1 VRRVLLTGASSG
13 IGAELARV
21 LAARGDRL
29 AVAARRRERLEALA
43 GELTPRPVVF
53 AVDVARRGEEAAAA
67 LGGIDVLIN
76 DAGGGVGGRIATL
89 GDRDE
94 AREAFEVNYWS
105 PLALVRAV
113 LPAMLERGSGTI
125 VIVTSVAHVT
135 TWPGSGA
142 YAATKAVLAVA
153 TETLRLELIGTGV
166 HVLEADPRPRRH
178 RGAGRDA
185 AGARHRADARPRPAR
200 RRPRCAQAIVRAIDR
215 RPGSLGRARR
225 RRPRAAGAG
234 QRQGVAR
241 AAAPR
246 AAAPR
251 PTRLRSVLIGRQSE
265 IERIERLVAG
275 ARAGRGGAILVRGEA
290 GIGKTSL
297 LAHARE
303 LAARDLV
310 LEARG
315 IETEAEIPYAG
326 LWDLLG
332 PILDLRDRLPEAQAI
347 ALGQALALGPEGTP
361 ARFAVPAAVL
371 GLLSAATEE
380 RAAVCLV
387 DDVQWLDAPST
398 EAIVFAARRLGGES
412 VAMLLAAREGAGRR
426 VDTTGIDEIDL
437 GPLAPASA
445 AELLRREHGERLSW
459 AVAGELLTSAAG
471 NPMALVELPLS
482 LTAEQL
488 VGKHELP
495 PVLPAGQSLEEA
507 FRRRLA
513 VLPDHTREA
522 LVVAAALAG
531 SEDLSHLAQALAAV
545 GLEPSA
551 LDEAEAAGV
560 IALEQGRALF
570 RHPLLRAA
578 AYHAATPPERR
589 AAHRALAETAAPGA
603 PSRAWHLA
611 AAVAAADENV
621 ARDLEEAAND
631 ARRRGG
637 HASAA
642 RAFARAAQLTPDP
655 GERARRLLDAA
666 LDHVAAGALEYAHAD
681 AESGLAYASD
691 PLVKTALERIR
702 AHVEI
707 RTGRP
712 GAGARAMVA
721 AAQAIEGEM
730 PPLAATMLLEAG
742 LGVLLTGPAYEAI
755 EIGERAREL
764 SGGVELL
771 EGIADILIGQALVA
785 AGDWGKAKE
794 LFDAREAF
802 MLEADVPPGVAEVFA
817 SGAHGSMWLER
828 FDRAQRVIDRV
839 IDEARAAGALAQL
852 AYPLAVRAQLGF
864 RRGAWT
870 AGYADAEE
878 AARVSRETGQESALS
893 YALQMQ
899 AEIEAALGRF
909 EEARGHASDA
919 IDLALRTETPV
930 FGPYARASLG
940 AIALAE
946 GQLDVAVSEYET
958 ARQELLAIDMPAP
971 GEVLWTVELVE
982 AHARANAADKAAAEL
997 ARLEELVG
1005 EAYPAVQQGQLHR
1018 CRALAA
1024 ADHDEGV
1031 AHFERALEHHGRS
1044 RTPFEQA
1051 RTQLAYGE
1059 RLRRRK
1065 ARVEAR
1071 DHLRAALDT
1080 FERLGARP
1088 WADRARAEL
1097 RTGGGAAA
1105 SATTA
1110 PLSELL
1116 TPHELQVAM
1125 IVARGATNK
1134 EVAAQLFVSP
1144 KTVEHRLGNIYKK
1157 LEVRSRTELARIVT
1171 GQLAAEAA

>member
-1 VRRVLLTGASSG
+1 
-13 IGAELARV
+13 
-21 LAARGDRL
+21 
-29 AVAARRRERLEALA
+29 
-43 GELTPRPVVF
+43 
-53 AVDVARRGEEAAAA
+53 
-67 LGGIDVLIN
+67 
-76 DAGGGVGGRIATL
+76 
-89 GDRDE
+89 
-94 AREAFEVNYWS
+94 
-105 PLALVRAV
+105 
-113 LPAMLERGSGTI
+113 M
-125 VIVTSVAHVT
+125 
-135 TWPGSGA
+135 
-142 YAATKAVLAVA
+142 
-153 TETLRLELIGTGV
+153 
-166 HVLEADPRPRRH
+166 
-178 RGAGRDA
+178 
-185 AGARHRADARPRPAR
+185 
-200 RRPRCAQAIVRAIDR
+200 
-215 RPGSLGRARR
+215 
-225 RRPRAAGAG
+225 
-234 QRQGVAR
+234 
-241 AAAPR
+241 
-246 AAAPR
+246 
-251 PTRLRSVLIGRQSE
+251 LIGRQGE
-265 IERIERLVAG
+265 TERIERLLAE
-275 ARAGRGGAILVRGEA
+275 ARAGRGGAVLLRGEA

-297 LAHARE
+297 LSHARE
-303 LAARDLV
+303 LAGADLV

-315 IETEAEIPYAG
+315 IETEAEIPYTG

-332 PILDLRDRLPEAQAI
+332 PILDLRDRLPEAQAT

-380 RAAVCLV
+380 RAALCLI
-387 DDVQWLDAPST
+387 DDVQWLDAPSI
-398 EAIVFAARRLGGES
+398 EAIVFAARRLGGEG

-426 VDTTGIDEIDL
+426 VDTTGVEEVNL
-437 GPLAPASA
+437 GPLAPQSA
-445 AELLRREHGERLSW
+445 AELLRREHGDRLSW
-459 AVAGELLTSAAG
+459 AVAGELLTAAAG

-482 LTAEQL
+482 LSSEQL
-488 VGKHELP
+488 VGKQELP

-513 VLPDHTREA
+513 GLPDETRQA

-531 SEDLSHLAQALAAV
+531 SEDVSHLSMAL
-545 GLEPSA
+545 GSMDLKPDA
-551 LDEAEAAGV
+551 LDAAEAAGV
-560 IALEQGRALF
+560 IALEQGRARF

-578 AYHAATPPERR
+578 AYHDATPPARR

-603 PSRAWHLA
+603 PARAWHLA
-611 AAVAAADENV
+611 AAVAAADEDV

-666 LDHVAAGALEYAHAD
+666 LDHVAAGALEYAQAD
-681 AESGLAYASD
+681 AESGLAHATD
-691 PLVKTALERIR
+691 PLVRTGLERIR

-712 GAGARAMVA
+712 GVGSRAMVE
-721 AAQAIEGEM
+721 AAQTIQGEM

-742 LGVLLTGPAYEAI
+742 LGVLLTGPADEAI

-785 AGDWGKAKE
+785 AGDWAKAGH
-794 LFDAREAF
+794 LFDKREQF

-828 FDRAQRVIDRV
+828 FDRAQKAVDRV
-839 IDEARAAGALAQL
+839 IEEARAAGALAQL

-909 EEARGHASDA
+909 DDARDHASES
-919 IDLALRTETPV
+919 IDLARRTETPV
-930 FGPYARASLG
+930 FGPYARAALG

-958 ARQELLAIDMPAP
+958 AREELRAIDMPAP
-971 GEVLWTVELVE
+971 GAVFWTVELVE
-982 AHARANAADKAAAEL
+982 AHSRGGAPEKAAAEL
-997 ARLEELVG
+997 ARLEQLVG
-1005 EAYPAVQQGQLHR
+1005 DGYPPVQQGQLDR
-1018 CRALAA
+1018 CRAL
-1024 ADHDEGV
+1024 V
-1031 AHFERALEHHGRS
+1031 ATDQAEAVALFERALEHHERS

-1065 ARVEAR
+1065 VRVEAR

-1088 WADRARAEL
+1088 WAERARGEL

-1105 SATTA
+1105 GATSV

-1171 GQLAAEAA
+1171 GQLEAEAA

>member
-1 VRRVLLTGASSG
+1 
-13 IGAELARV
+13 
-21 LAARGDRL
+21 
-29 AVAARRRERLEALA
+29 
-43 GELTPRPVVF
+43 
-53 AVDVARRGEEAAAA
+53 
-67 LGGIDVLIN
+67 
-76 DAGGGVGGRIATL
+76 
-89 GDRDE
+89 
-94 AREAFEVNYWS
+94 
-105 PLALVRAV
+105 
-113 LPAMLERGSGTI
+113 
-125 VIVTSVAHVT
+125 
-135 TWPGSGA
+135 
-142 YAATKAVLAVA
+142 
-153 TETLRLELIGTGV
+153 
-166 HVLEADPRPRRH
+166 
-178 RGAGRDA
+178 
-185 AGARHRADARPRPAR
+185 
-200 RRPRCAQAIVRAIDR
+200 
-215 RPGSLGRARR
+215 
-225 RRPRAAGAG
+225 
-234 QRQGVAR
+234 
-241 AAAPR
+241 
-246 AAAPR
+246 
-251 PTRLRSVLIGRQSE
+251 VLIGRRAE
-265 IERIERLVAG
+265 TERIERLVAE
-275 ARAGRGGAILVRGEA
+275 AREGRGGAVLIRGEA

-297 LAHARE
+297 LGHARS
-303 LAARDLV
+303 LAGEDLV

-326 LWDLLG
+326 LWDLFG
-332 PILDLRDRLPEAQAI
+332 PILDLRERLPDAQAT

-380 RAAVCLV
+380 RAAFCLV
-387 DDVQWLDAPST
+387 DDVQWLDAPSI
-398 EAIVFAARRLGGES
+398 EAIIFAARRLGGES

-426 VDTTGIDEIDL
+426 VDTTGVEEVKL
-437 GPLAPASA
+437 GPLAPQSA

-482 LTAEQL
+482 LSEEQL

-513 VLPDHTREA
+513 DLPDDTRKS

-531 SEDLSHLAQALAAV
+531 SEDLSHLSQALIAM
-545 GLEPSA
+545 GLAPAA
-551 LDEAEAAGV
+551 LDPAEAAGV
-560 IALEQGRALF
+560 IALEQGRAQF

-578 AYHAATPPERR
+578 AYHDTTPPERR

-611 AAVAAADENV
+611 AAVAAADEDV

-637 HASAA
+637 HSSAA

-666 LDHVAAGALEYAHAD
+666 LDHVAAGALEYAQAD
-681 AESGLAYASD
+681 AEAGLEYAED
-691 PLVKTALERIR
+691 VLVRTGLQRVR

-707 RTGRP
+707 RTGKP
-712 GAGARAMVA
+712 GAGAHAMVD
-721 AAQAIEGEM
+721 AAQAIQDEM

-785 AGDWGKAKE
+785 SGEWAKAE
-794 LFDAREAF
+794 RIFAARETF

-828 FDRAQRVIDRV
+828 FGRAQKAVDRV

-899 AEIEAALGRF
+899 AEIEGALGRF
-909 EEARGHASDA
+909 DEARDHASDA
-919 IDLALRTETPV
+919 IGLSQRTETPV
-930 FGPYARASLG
+930 FGPYARAALG
-940 AIALAE
+940 AIALSE
-946 GQLDVAVSEYET
+946 GQFDVAVSEYET
-958 ARQELLAIDMPAP
+958 AREELLRIDMPSP
-971 GEVLWTVELVE
+971 GEVFWTVELVE
-982 AHARANAADKAAAEL
+982 AHVRAGAQDKAAEEL

-1005 EAYPAVQQGQLHR
+1005 EGYPPVQHAQLER
-1018 CRALAA
+1018 CRAMVATE
-1024 ADHDEGV
+1024 HDEAV
-1031 AHFERALEHHGRS
+1031 AAFERALEHHEKS
-1044 RTPFEQA
+1044 RTPFEHA
-1051 RTQLAYGE
+1051 RTQLAFGE
-1059 RLRRRK
+1059 RLRRK
-1065 ARVEAR
+1065 KVRVEAR

-1080 FERLGARP
+1080 FERLGAKA
-1088 WADRARAEL
+1088 WAERTRGEL

-1105 SATTA
+1105 GATSA

-1171 GQLAAEAA
+1171 GQLEAEAA

>member
-1 VRRVLLTGASSG
+1 
-13 IGAELARV
+13 
-21 LAARGDRL
+21 
-29 AVAARRRERLEALA
+29 
-43 GELTPRPVVF
+43 
-53 AVDVARRGEEAAAA
+53 
-67 LGGIDVLIN
+67 
-76 DAGGGVGGRIATL
+76 
-89 GDRDE
+89 
-94 AREAFEVNYWS
+94 
-105 PLALVRAV
+105 
-113 LPAMLERGSGTI
+113 
-125 VIVTSVAHVT
+125 
-135 TWPGSGA
+135 
-142 YAATKAVLAVA
+142 
-153 TETLRLELIGTGV
+153 
-166 HVLEADPRPRRH
+166 
-178 RGAGRDA
+178 
-185 AGARHRADARPRPAR
+185 
-200 RRPRCAQAIVRAIDR
+200 
-215 RPGSLGRARR
+215 
-225 RRPRAAGAG
+225 
-234 QRQGVAR
+234 
-241 AAAPR
+241 
-246 AAAPR
+246 
-251 PTRLRSVLIGRQSE
+251 VLIGRQAE
-265 IERIERLVAG
+265 TERIERLVAE
-275 ARAGRGGAILVRGEA
+275 AREGRGGAVLIRGEA

-297 LAHARE
+297 LSHARG
-303 LAARDLV
+303 LAADDLV

-332 PILDLRDRLPEAQAI
+332 SILDLRERLPEAQAT

-371 GLLSAATEE
+371 GLLSVATEE
-380 RAAVCLV
+380 RAALCLL
-387 DDVQWLDAPST
+387 DDVQWVDAPSI

-412 VAMLLAAREGAGRR
+412 VAMVLAAREGAGRR
-426 VDTTGIDEIDL
+426 VDTTGVEEVKL

-445 AELLRREHGERLSW
+445 AELLRREHGDRLSW

-482 LTAEQL
+482 LSSEQL

-507 FRRRLA
+507 FRRRLSD
-513 VLPDHTREA
+513 LPDDTREA
-522 LVVAAALAG
+522 LLVAAALSG
-531 SEDLSHLAQALAAV
+531 SEDLAHLSQALASV
-545 GLEPSA
+545 GLKPSA
-551 LDEAEAAGV
+551 LDPAEAAGV

-578 AYHAATPPERR
+578 AYHDATPPERR
-589 AAHRALAETAAPGA
+589 AAHRALAESAAPGA
-603 PSRAWHLA
+603 ASRAWHLA
-611 AAVAAADENV
+611 AAVAAADEDV
-621 ARDLEEAAND
+621 ARDLEDAAND

-666 LDHVAAGALEYAHAD
+666 LDHVAAGALEYAQAD
-681 AESGLAYASD
+681 AEAGLEHATD
-691 PLVKTALERIR
+691 LIVRTGLERIR

-712 GAGARAMVA
+712 GKGAHAMVV
-721 AAQAIEGEM
+721 AAQAIQDEM

-785 AGDWGKAKE
+785 GGDWEKAGR
-794 LFDAREAF
+794 LFDAREEF
-802 MLEADVPPGVAEVFA
+802 MLSADVPPGVAEVFA

-828 FDRAQRVIDRV
+828 FDRAQRLVDRV
-839 IDEARAAGALAQL
+839 IDDARAAGALAQL

-909 EEARGHASDA
+909 DDARDHASEA
-919 IDLALRTETPV
+919 IGFSTQTETPV
-930 FGPYARASLG
+930 FGPYARAALG

-946 GQLDVAVSEYET
+946 GQFDSAVSEYET
-958 ARQELLAIDMPAP
+958 AREELLEIDMPAP
-971 GEVLWTVELVE
+971 GEVFWTVELVE
-982 AHARANAADKAAAEL
+982 AHARAGTADKAADEL
-997 ARLEELVG
+997 ARLEGLVTD
-1005 EAYPAVQQGQLHR
+1005 AYPAVQQAQLER
-1018 CRALAA
+1018 CRAMVAT
-1024 ADHDEGV
+1024 DHDEAV
-1031 AHFERALEHHGRS
+1031 AHFERALEHHARS
-1044 RTPFEQA
+1044 RTPFEHA

-1059 RLRRRK
+1059 RLRRK
-1065 ARVEAR
+1065 KVRVEAR

-1088 WADRARAEL
+1088 SAERARGEL
-1097 RTGGGAAA
+1097 RTGGGASAA
-1105 SATTA
+1105 ATSA

-1171 GQLAAEAA
+1171 GQLEAEAA

>member
-1 VRRVLLTGASSG
+1 
-13 IGAELARV
+13 
-21 LAARGDRL
+21 
-29 AVAARRRERLEALA
+29 
-43 GELTPRPVVF
+43 
-53 AVDVARRGEEAAAA
+53 
-67 LGGIDVLIN
+67 
-76 DAGGGVGGRIATL
+76 
-89 GDRDE
+89 
-94 AREAFEVNYWS
+94 
-105 PLALVRAV
+105 
-113 LPAMLERGSGTI
+113 
-125 VIVTSVAHVT
+125 
-135 TWPGSGA
+135 
-142 YAATKAVLAVA
+142 
-153 TETLRLELIGTGV
+153 
-166 HVLEADPRPRRH
+166 
-178 RGAGRDA
+178 
-185 AGARHRADARPRPAR
+185 
-200 RRPRCAQAIVRAIDR
+200 
-215 RPGSLGRARR
+215 
-225 RRPRAAGAG
+225 
-234 QRQGVAR
+234 
-241 AAAPR
+241 
-246 AAAPR
+246 
-251 PTRLRSVLIGRQSE
+251 VLIGRQSE
-265 IERIERLVAG
+265 TGRIERLLAD
-275 ARAGRGGAILVRGEA
+275 AREGRGSAVLIRGEA

-297 LAHARE
+297 LGHARG
-303 LAARDLV
+303 LAGADLV

-332 PILDLRDRLPEAQAI
+332 PILDLRDRLPEAQAT

-371 GLLSAATEE
+371 GLLSAATED
-380 RAAVCLV
+380 RAALCLI
-387 DDVQWLDAPST
+387 DDVQWLDSPSV

-412 VAMLLAAREGAGRR
+412 VAMLLAAREGTGRR
-426 VDTTGIDEIDL
+426 VDTTGVEEIGL
-437 GPLAPASA
+437 GPLAPQSA
-445 AELLRREHGERLSW
+445 AELLRREHGARLSW
-459 AVAGELLTSAAG
+459 AVAGELLTSAGG

-482 LTAEQL
+482 LSAEQL

-513 VLPDHTREA
+513 DLPDKTRQA

-531 SEDLSHLAQALAAV
+531 SEDLSHLTQALI
-545 GLEPSA
+545 A
-551 LDEAEAAGV
+551 LDLAPADLDPAESAGV
-560 IALEQGRALF
+560 IALEQGRASF

-578 AYHAATPPERR
+578 AYHDATPPDRR
-589 AAHRALAETAAPGA
+589 AAHRALAESAAPGA

-642 RAFARAAQLTPDP
+642 RAFGRAAQLTPDP

-666 LDHVAAGALEYAHAD
+666 LDHVAAGALEYAQAD
-681 AESGLAYASD
+681 AEAGLEHAED
-691 PLVKTALERIR
+691 PLVRTGLQRIR

-707 RTGRP
+707 RTGKP
-712 GAGARAMVA
+712 GAGAHAMVD
-721 AAQAIEGEM
+721 AAQAIQDDM

-742 LGVLLTGPAYEAI
+742 LGVLLTGPAYEAV

-785 AGDWGKAKE
+785 AGDWAKAAK
-794 LFDAREAF
+794 LFDAREDF
-802 MLEADVPPGVAEVFA
+802 MLNADVPPGVAEVFA

-828 FDRAQRVIDRV
+828 FGRAQKAVDRV
-839 IDEARAAGALAQL
+839 IEDARAAGALAQL

-909 EEARGHASDA
+909 DDARNHASES

-930 FGPYARASLG
+930 FGPYARAALG

-946 GQLDVAVSEYET
+946 GQVDVAVSEYET
-958 ARQELLAIDMPAP
+958 ARDELLRIDMPAP
-971 GEVLWTVELVE
+971 GEVFWTAELVE
-982 AHARANAADKAAAEL
+982 AHARAGATDKALVEL
-997 ARLEELVG
+997 TRLEQLVTDG
-1005 EAYPAVQQGQLHR
+1005 YPAVQLAQLER
-1018 CRALAA
+1018 CRALVATDNDEAIAA
-1024 ADHDEGV
+1024 
-1031 AHFERALEHHGRS
+1031 FERALQHHEKS

-1059 RLRRRK
+1059 RLRRK
-1065 ARVEAR
+1065 KIRVEAR
-1071 DHLRAALDT
+1071 DHLRSALDA
-1080 FERLGARP
+1080 FERLGAKY
-1088 WADRARAEL
+1088 WAERARGEL
-1097 RTGGGAAA
+1097 RTGGGASAG
-1105 SATTA
+1105 ATTA

-1171 GQLAAEAA
+1171 GQLEAEAA